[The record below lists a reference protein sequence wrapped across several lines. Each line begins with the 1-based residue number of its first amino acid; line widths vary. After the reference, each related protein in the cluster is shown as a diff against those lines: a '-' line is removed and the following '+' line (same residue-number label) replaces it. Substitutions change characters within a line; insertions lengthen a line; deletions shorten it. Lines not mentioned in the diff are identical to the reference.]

1 MSDSKT
7 QMAIIGNVLSG
18 YASRLE
24 DILDSGV
31 TRNDFT
37 LTCRAIWIEIETM
50 FAAGIPID
58 LQKIAGRNIR
68 GLEFKFLCD
77 CIDACPTAHFVD
89 HYIVSLKRETLLRRA
104 ATMLLDCRDRIQE
117 ATSDTADEV
126 IASLQKGWL
135 DLRIDNPKA
144 ESLPDS
150 MAEFIRQ
157 CKEGIAGIVP
167 WFLPEIQQRYG
178 KLTEE
183 FVIIHSQPSIG
194 KTALVI
200 QWITYLHRI
209 GFKSAFASL
218 ESSVRGI
225 APRFISHISQVN
237 SLLMKTGFCSPANMA
252 KAEESVKTVD
262 DLKFCIRSGHMTDGQ
277 LMAWCRIQKQSGAQI
292 IFIDNLRHIDTVT
305 NYDSEI
311 RKFMEISLSVKRIRD
326 QLGIPVVLLH
336 HSNEAGDVGWCK
348 DIKKDADVIIYLDR
362 TSENGGGQSIDLI
375 DWVFQKGRD
384 SGTFTIPTRFDKTV
398 QTYFSDHGI

>member
-1 MSDSKT
+1 MFGRT
-7 QMAIIGNVLSG
+7 IPGINFQFLS
-18 YASRLE
+18 E
-24 DILDSGV
+24 CV
-31 TRNDFT
+31 
-37 LTCRAIWIEIETM
+37 
-50 FAAGIPID
+50 
-58 LQKIAGRNIR
+58 
-68 GLEFKFLCD
+68 
-77 CIDACPTAHFVD
+77 DACPTAHFVD
-89 HYIVSLKRETLLRRA
+89 HYISSLKRETLLRRA
-104 ATMLLDCRDRIQE
+104 ASMLLDCQDQLQG
-117 ATSDTADEV
+117 ATSDTAEEV

-135 DLRIDNPKA
+135 DLRIDTPTA
-144 ESLPDS
+144 DSLPDS

-157 CKEGIAGIVP
+157 CKEGIAGVVP

-225 APRFISHISQVN
+225 APRFISHVAQVN
-237 SLLMKTGFCSPANMA
+237 SLLMKTGFCSTENMA
-252 KAEESVKTVD
+252 KAEKSVQIVD

-292 IFIDNLRHIDTVT
+292 IFIDNLRHIDTVST
-305 NYDSEI
+305 YDSEI

-348 DIKKDADVIIYLDR
+348 DIKKDADVIVYLDR
-362 TSENGGGQSIDLI
+362 RAENGGGQSVDLV

-398 QTYFSDHGI
+398 QTYFSE